1 MRTGRCTE
9 TALLSGWWGVTPLCL
24 MWTFLLGS
32 WWQGCHSTLRT
43 ELADPCRWVL
53 PSQVRVVQCDCMLP
67 QLFREKDVNR
77 VKVCRC
83 ALQLVISATDN
94 GNPPLSTNI
103 TLNIVVI
110 DVYVG

>member
-1 MRTGRCTE
+1 
-9 TALLSGWWGVTPLCL
+9 
-24 MWTFLLGS
+24 
-32 WWQGCHSTLRT
+32 
-43 ELADPCRWVL
+43 
-53 PSQVRVVQCDCMLP
+53 MLP